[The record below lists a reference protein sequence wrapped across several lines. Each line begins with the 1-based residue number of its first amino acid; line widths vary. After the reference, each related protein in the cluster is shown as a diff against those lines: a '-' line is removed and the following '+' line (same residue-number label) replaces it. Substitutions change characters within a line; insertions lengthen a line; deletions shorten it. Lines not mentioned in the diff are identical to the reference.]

1 MIEIA
6 AQTARTAA
14 PAVAGNP
21 VASPESDGTP
31 GFDAM
36 LAAQTG
42 VEPVRAATLVLPVIA
57 TALAGQPAKAEEALP
72 ETGKDLPDAA
82 TRLIAAMP
90 AMARTTARIAATP
103 VQTKGKAAEPEKRN
117 EETPDAA
124 AEAAPQAAPA
134 TAVQAIAFATVLVQA
149 PTTKSAAS
157 EAAPIPAAKTGKP
170 EAAAV
175 AKPAVQAPAT
185 PARAVPAAVLNA
197 VIERNIAT
205 PAEAQPDLAPAT
217 AAPASAKTTVAS
229 LLKPETAPAPLSAF
243 IAPAPQIAGVQ
254 AKQST
259 QLTSVAAAATRIAP
273 QGMAQALP
281 VTAAAAPAAIPA
293 AATPA
298 IAPAIASPAPADEA
312 LAAAPTPA
320 PVVTDT
326 TTLTTRRAEVRLAGS
341 EGFAATPAQR
351 QAGASELRAAAAKAP
366 TEAKTLAAAPARDE
380 AIGTVQPT
388 IADTSSTAATSGPA
402 PSAPAQHTRERIDFA
417 TLVDSIARARDE
429 AAGPVAV
436 SLTHGEFGKVS
447 LRFNQR
453 DDGLSVTMASADPGF
468 APAVAAAREATQT
481 ATNQDAPRNDSQQQ
495 QRSASANTSGNTT
508 NGGETGRQD
517 GSAQNGGRQSG
528 PAHNP
533 NGNPGPARSPR
544 ARDDAADGG
553 IFA

>member
-14 PAVAGNP
+14 SAVAGNP
-21 VASPESDGTP
+21 VASPESEGTP

-82 TRLIAAMP
+82 TRLIATLP
-90 AMARTTARIAATP
+90 AMARSTARIAATP
-103 VQTKGKAAEPEKRN
+103 VQARGKAAEPQQT

-124 AEAAPQAAPA
+124 VEAAPQAAPA
-134 TAVQAIAFATVLVQA
+134 AAVQAIAFATVLVQA
-149 PTTKSAAS
+149 PATKSGAT
-157 EAAPIPAAKTGKP
+157 EAAAVPAAKPAKP

-175 AKPAVQAPAT
+175 AKLAPQAPAT
-185 PARAVPAAVLNA
+185 PARGVPAAVLNA

-205 PAEAQPDLAPAT
+205 PAEAQPELASAT
-217 AAPASAKTTVAS
+217 AAPAAAKTTVAS

-254 AKQST
+254 AKRTAQPASP
-259 QLTSVAAAATRIAP
+259 VAAAATRIAP
-273 QGMAQALP
+273 QGMAQPLP
-281 VTAAAAPAAIPA
+281 VAAAAVPAAIPA

-326 TTLTTRRAEVRLAGS
+326 TTLTTRRAEVRLAGT

-351 QAGASELRAAAAKAP
+351 QVLDNGPRPAVAKAPAEAKAAAASAREDAL
-366 TEAKTLAAAPARDE
+366 TTIQPAT
-380 AIGTVQPT
+380 AQ
-388 IADTSSTAATSGPA
+388 IADTSTPSAPA
-402 PSAPAQHTRERIDFA
+402 PSAPAQHARERIDFA

-447 LRFNQR
+447 LRFNHR

-468 APAVAAAREATQT
+468 APAVAAARDAGQT
-481 ATNQDAPRNDSQQQ
+481 ATNQDAPRSDAQQPQ

-508 NGGETGRQD
+508 SGGETARQD
-517 GSAQNGGRQSG
+517 GSAQNNGRQSG
-528 PAHNP
+528 PAS
-533 NGNPGPARSPR
+533 NPGPVRSPR

>member
-6 AQTARTAA
+6 AQTARAAA

-21 VASPESDGTP
+21 VASPESDGSP

-82 TRLIAAMP
+82 TRLIATLP
-90 AMARTTARIAATP
+90 AMARSTARIAATP
-103 VQTKGKAAEPEKRN
+103 VQARGKAAEPQQT

-124 AEAAPQAAPA
+124 VEAAPQAAPA
-134 TAVQAIAFATVLVQA
+134 AAVQAIAFATVLVQA
-149 PTTKSAAS
+149 PATKSGAT
-157 EAAPIPAAKTGKP
+157 EAAAVPAAKPARP

-175 AKPAVQAPAT
+175 AKPAQQVPAA

-197 VIERNIAT
+197 VIERNITT
-205 PAEAQPDLAPAT
+205 PAEAQPVSAPAPASAT
-217 AAPASAKTTVAS
+217 AAPAKAQATVAS
-229 LLKPETAPAPLSAF
+229 LLKPETAAMP
-243 IAPAPQIAGVQ
+243 
-254 AKQST
+254 
-259 QLTSVAAAATRIAP
+259 
-273 QGMAQALP
+273 
-281 VTAAAAPAAIPA
+281 
-293 AATPA
+293 
-298 IAPAIASPAPADEA
+298 ASPAVAPQAA
-312 LAAAPTPA
+312 PLAAEQAGRPSTGTAPRSAAAIRVAAQGIMQPQPATPDAPTDAATPTPA
-320 PVVTDT
+320 PVITDT
-326 TTLTTRRAEVRLAGS
+326 TTLTTRRAEVRLAGT

-351 QAGASELRAAAAKAP
+351 QVLDNGPRPAVAKAP
-366 TEAKTLAAAPARDE
+366 AEAKAATPTPARED
-380 AIGTVQPT
+380 ALTTIQPAT
-388 IADTSSTAATSGPA
+388 AQIADTATPSAPA
-402 PSAPAQHTRERIDFA
+402 PSAPAQHARERIDFA

-447 LRFNQR
+447 LRFNHR

-468 APAVAAAREATQT
+468 APAVAAARDAGQT
-481 ATNQDAPRNDSQQQ
+481 ATNQDAPRSDAQQPQ

-508 NGGETGRQD
+508 SGGETARQD
-517 GSAQNGGRQSG
+517 GSAQNNGRQSG
-528 PAHNP
+528 PAANP